1 MKHLRRRPTTILV
14 LSLIALGFLWSYVPA
29 APAIITET
37 VQTVSM
43 VPEQT
48 SSIRQISDEIG
59 TEDVN
64 SFDFPV
70 YNGEEVI
77 CLNNNLP
84 SIQESDLVTEDYIS
98 LCDLDALGRCGP
110 ATACIGL
117 QLLATEPR
125 GSIGMIKPSGWHT
138 IRYEFV
144 DGKYLYNR
152 CHLVAYQLCGVN
164 SDERNLITGTRYLN
178 LEGMLTLEN
187 QVYSYVVSTGNHVF
201 YRVTPRFIGENLLAT
216 GVEIEGLAKINI
228 GIPVADAFRVSIQG
242 ALLAEKYGTKKAIET
257 AFVLSQEIKEL
268 DVVSIVNA
276 CKLVKYEVWY
286 RNPFDALMSEYIE
299 SIPNKATIRNIQI
312 LVRRC
317 LLFFEK
323 YGQPKCYDFSF
334 EPVDYLSCPYEYA
347 LCFSLIGYLT
357 IYSACNS
364 VFRRFSR
371 RGMSCWIRSRRFMR
385 RRRGLI

>member
-201 YRVTPRFIGENLLAT
+201 YRVTPRFLGENLLAT
-216 GVEIEGLAKINI
+216 GVEIEAYSIEDQGK
-228 GIPVADAFRVSIQG
+228 GICFHVFCFNVQPGVVIDYATGGSYV
-242 ALLAEKYGTKKAIET
+242 ET
-257 AFVLSQEIKEL
+257 TITRNNSDVESSAFVPSEGVTYILNTNTKRFHNPTCKSVQEMKAKNRKEFFGTRDEL
-268 DVVSIVNA
+268 IEQGFIP
-276 CKLVKYEVWY
+276 CG
-286 RNPFDALMSEYIE
+286 RCNP
-299 SIPNKATIRNIQI
+299 
-312 LVRRC
+312 
-317 LLFFEK
+317 
-323 YGQPKCYDFSF
+323 
-334 EPVDYLSCPYEYA
+334 
-347 LCFSLIGYLT
+347 
-357 IYSACNS
+357 
-364 VFRRFSR
+364 
-371 RGMSCWIRSRRFMR
+371 
-385 RRRGLI
+385 